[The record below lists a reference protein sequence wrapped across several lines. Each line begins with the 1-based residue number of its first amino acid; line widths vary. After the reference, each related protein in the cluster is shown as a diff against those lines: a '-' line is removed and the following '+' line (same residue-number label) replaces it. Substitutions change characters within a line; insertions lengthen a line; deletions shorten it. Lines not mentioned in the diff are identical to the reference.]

1 MGLAASAE
9 LVEKGRGNEVLAVLK
24 KRVQLNI
31 VSFHAWT
38 PTFGES
44 TVDQSA
50 MLGRCIALASADEF
64 DPKLLDGI
72 FEEAVMRKLKPAWD
86 ALSVTLWAMNPA
98 RFFPIKISYYRRLA
112 KELGWELPGRGPT
125 AAAFL
130 EVMAFGE
137 AFRDMLS
144 ETQFTDWTDIQSF
157 IWEVCLAEDRDDDDL
172 APEDTPNNTDAFF
185 TDTAQQQRT
194 LPAQYWWFN
203 FNPDVFSVED
213 RFDIESAV
221 PNEPEIYTAANKD
234 GNKRQKPA
242 YFAAAQRG
250 DLAVAYVTSP
260 IRHVL
265 GLCRITRGMTETGGV
280 GVEFILTKRLPR
292 RLSIEELQQDER
304 LTNCEP
310 VKKRQGSLFR
320 LTAEEYEIILELADQ
335 QPEAEVD
342 APVAESYTTS
352 DALKDLFMTRP
363 HLDRIMAQLR
373 RKKNLILQ
381 GAPGTGKTF
390 IAGRLAYLL
399 MEQKDKG
406 RVEMVQFHQSSS
418 YEDFIQGIR
427 PEGTGFSLRDGVFH
441 TFCRRAMLRPGMPHV
456 FIIDEINRGNLSKIF
471 GELMMLIEPDKR
483 GRQFA
488 MRLSYSQDDDEK
500 FFVPENVYLIGTMN
514 TADRSLSLVD
524 YALRRRFAFWEMQ
537 PGFEVPQF
545 GETLTAKGVAQILIE
560 EIRQRMGRLNQLIAD
575 DRNLGNGY
583 RIGHSF
589 FVPTPGVLPDT
600 AWSDDILTYE
610 ILPLIEEYWVDDDK
624 KLKEA
629 RDILQTRS

>member
-1 MGLAASAE
+1 MSIP
-9 LVEKGRGNEVLAVLK
+9 GNY
-24 KRVQLNI
+24 I
-31 VSFHAWT
+31 
-38 PTFGES
+38 
-44 TVDQSA
+44 
-50 MLGRCIALASADEF
+50 
-64 DPKLLDGI
+64 
-72 FEEAVMRKLKPAWD
+72 
-86 ALSVTLWAMNPA
+86 
-98 RFFPIKISYYRRLA
+98 RL
-112 KELGWELPGRGPT
+112 T
-125 AAAFL
+125 AH
-130 EVMAFGE
+130 
-137 AFRDMLS
+137 
-144 ETQFTDWTDIQSF
+144 
-157 IWEVCLAEDRDDDDL
+157 
-172 APEDTPNNTDAFF
+172 P
-185 TDTAQQQRT
+185 
-194 LPAQYWWFN
+194 
-203 FNPDVFSVED
+203 
-213 RFDIESAV
+213 
-221 PNEPEIYTAANKD
+221 
-234 GNKRQKPA
+234 
-242 YFAAAQRG
+242 FAAAQRG

-292 RLSIEELQQDER
+292 RLSIEELQQDDR

-320 LTAEEYEIILELADQ
+320 LTEEEYEIILELADQ

-342 APVAESYTTS
+342 APAAKSYTKS
-352 DALKDLFMTRP
+352 DALKDLFMTQP
-363 HLDRIMAQLR
+363 DLDRIMAQLR
-373 RKKNLILQ
+373 RKKNIILQ

-390 IAGRLAYLL
+390 IAARLAYLL

-471 GELMMLIEPDKR
+471 GELMMMIEPDKR

-545 GETLTAKGVAQILIE
+545 GETLFENGVNQILIR
-560 EIRQRMGRLNQLIAD
+560 EIRRRMGRLNQLIAD

-589 FVPTPGVLPDT
+589 FVPTPGITPDA
-600 AWSDDILTYE
+600 AWCDDILTYE
-610 ILPLIEEYWVDDDK
+610 IQPLIEEYWVDDDK

-629 RDILQTRS
+629 QDILQTRS